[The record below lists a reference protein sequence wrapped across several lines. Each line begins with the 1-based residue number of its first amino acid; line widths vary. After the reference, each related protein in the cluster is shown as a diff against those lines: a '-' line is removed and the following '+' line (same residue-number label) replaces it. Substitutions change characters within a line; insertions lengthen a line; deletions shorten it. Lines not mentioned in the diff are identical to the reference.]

1 MRLFATGSQP
11 KRISLIQP
19 GQTAGEF
26 RPEMTKRA
34 TCTQAQVRRIIK
46 AAEREGYYVVEI
58 KPDGTIAVSKECEIQ
73 KPSLA
78 SEREAVL

>member
-1 MRLFATGSQP
+1 M
-11 KRISLIQP
+11 
-19 GQTAGEF
+19 
-26 RPEMTKRA
+26 MTKRL

-46 AAEREGYYVVEI
+46 AAEREGYQVIGI
-58 KPDGTIAVSKECEIQ
+58 KPDGTSAISKEREIQ

>member
-1 MRLFATGSQP
+1 MVV
-11 KRISLIQP
+11 
-19 GQTAGEF
+19 
-26 RPEMTKRA
+26 TKRLS
-34 TCTQAQVRRIIK
+34 CTQAQVRRIIK